1 MTIKL
6 WLSFLLYES
15 AAVLLYACSELLPSQ
30 KGQYSNPTII
40 LLSALAKSLTFLT
53 NAKLRRPSL
62 FHSPTRQRPSYSWAR
77 LESYWERGRG
87 VLAELRTDAIFPK
100 TVFTFPRWETVKLFA
115 LSCITLL
122 YSVAD
127 QKSGGGIWNLLF
139 EFQNSISKFKLTFFQ
154 HLSHFIFLQKI

>member
-1 MTIKL
+1 M
-6 WLSFLLYES
+6 
-15 AAVLLYACSELLPSQ
+15 LLYACSELLPSQ
-30 KGQYSNPTII
+30 KGQYSHPTTII
-40 LLSALAKSLTFLT
+40 QLSALAKSLTFLT

-100 TVFTFPRWETVKLFA
+100 TVFTFPRRETVKLFA

-122 YSVAD
+122 YSVEQTRKAE
-127 QKSGGGIWNLLF
+127 GVF
-139 EFQNSISKFKLTFFQ
+139 EIYCLNSKFKSTFFNITILLKNVQ
-154 HLSHFIFLQKI
+154 NQRFGITQKLCISDP